1 MVSGGW
7 TEAPETVNSRSAR
20 VMQVRP
26 DGAPDQ
32 VEEAVRMIEMRRKS
46 RTRMRRLSDGS
57 TVAEEQSVTITT
69 GSTTWPNPLVKPD
82 PAAPPAQ
89 APEEFSNQL
98 GYMRPPH
105 IPDQN
110 LLGTPTAN
118 RPSDQTWQMLS
129 EARGHSA
136 ASWRPMPAP
145 LQASANGGANGH
157 GHTHGHMRSVSQ
169 ESFVPLT
176 MPVPLP
182 RRHSQVGSSPPGTSM
197 APPVQSPGAPV
208 PVPGGPVIHGQGQD
222 QGPGTGT
229 GTGTSGAGPGAGER
243 FDVRAFQRAPM
254 RWAGTT
260 PGTGSSP
267 GAGYSL
273 SVGDV
278 MMSGGL

>member
-69 GSTTWPNPLVKPD
+69 GSTTWPKSLVKPD
-82 PAAPPAQ
+82 PAAPPAHAQ
-89 APEEFSNQL
+89 EEFLNTL
-98 GYMRPPH
+98 GYVRPPH

-129 EARGHSA
+129 EARGHPA

-157 GHTHGHMRSVSQ
+157 AHAHGHMRSVSQ

-182 RRHSQVGSSPPGTSM
+182 RRHSQVGSSPPGASV
-197 APPVQSPGAPV
+197 AAPVQSPGA
-208 PVPGGPVIHGQGQD
+208 PVPGGPVIHGQGQG
-222 QGPGTGT
+222 Q

-243 FDVRAFQRAPM
+243 FDVLAFQRAPM

-260 PGTGSSP
+260 SGTGSSP
-267 GAGYSL
+267 GTGYSL